1 MDMLYSF
8 LSWIMSGCYSLCHNY
23 GAAIILFT
31 FFSKLILLP
40 VSLWTYMNSITMIRI
55 QPDIYMLK
63 VRYYGQNDVLA
74 EEQAKLFK
82 KEKYYPLA
90 STIPLIIQMILLV
103 GVVGAIQAGIDHPEI
118 DMSFLGVDLGM
129 IPRLEG
135 AGLIW
140 SPLLAGCS
148 ALLLCLAQ
156 NASSVLQSEQ
166 SKYNKYST
174 MALSVGLSLYLGWYV
189 PVGTVVY
196 WISSNVMAVMQ
207 LYILNWIIQPQK
219 YVDYEKLEKSRR
231 ALQEVRNAGKKKGHR
246 SSAEKKRE
254 RKDYKKFFSI
264 ANKHLVFYSESSGF
278 YKYYRGMI
286 EYLLKHTNLTI
297 HYITSDPGDAIFELE
312 KNNPRIRAYYIGENK
327 LITLMMKMD
336 ADMVVMTM
344 PDLENYHI
352 KRSYVRKDIE
362 YVKIPHGMGSPN
374 MTLRKSALDH
384 YDTIFCTGKH
394 QKEEI
399 EKTEAVYGLPKKRLV
414 EFGYPLLD
422 KMREDYR
429 CTERKTHEEK
439 RILIAPSW
447 QADNIMDSCLEGLLD
462 SLAGRGYQI
471 TVRPHPQY
479 VRHYADE
486 MEQLRTAFDDHP
498 KIEIQTDFS
507 SNSTVF
513 QAGIVITDWSDIA
526 YEFAYTTGRPVLFIN
541 TPMKVMNPEYRK
553 IDTEPSN
560 IWMRERVGRVLEPA
574 EIRTAGEIVEEML
587 LQSDMYRDAIKE
599 IAEEYVY
606 NLGKSAQAGAEYM
619 IGSLQ
624 KKADKRKEEKGL

>member
-1 MDMLYSF
+1 MDVLYSF
-8 LSWIMSGCYSLCHNY
+8 LSWIMRGCYSLCHNY
-23 GAAIILFT
+23 GVAIILFT
-31 FFSKLILLP
+31 FCSKLILLP

-55 QPDIYMLK
+55 QPDMNMLK

-90 STIPLIIQMILLV
+90 STIPLVIQMILLV

-135 AGLIW
+135 AGLVW
-140 SPLLAGCS
+140 SPLLAGGS

-246 SSAEKKRE
+246 SPAEKKRE
-254 RKDYKKFFSI
+254 RKDYKRFFSI

-278 YKYYRGMI
+278 YKYYRGII
-286 EYLLKHTNLTI
+286 EYLLKYTNLTI

-312 KNNPRIRAYYIGENK
+312 KNNLRIRAYYIGENK

-422 KMREDYR
+422 KMRADYG

-447 QADNIMDSCLEGLLD
+447 QADNIMDSCLKGLLD
-462 SLAGRGYQI
+462 SLAGRGYRI

-486 MEQLRTAFDDHP
+486 MQQLRKAFEDHP
-498 KIEIQTDFS
+498 EIEIQTDFS

-574 EIRTAGEIVEEML
+574 KISTAGEIVEEML
-587 LQSDMYRDAIKE
+587 RQSEMYRDAIKE
-599 IAEEYVY
+599 IVEEYVY

-624 KKADKRKEEKGL
+624 KKAEKRKEEKGL

>member
-1 MDMLYSF
+1 M
-8 LSWIMSGCYSLCHNY
+8 
-23 GAAIILFT
+23 
-31 FFSKLILLP
+31 
-40 VSLWTYMNSITMIRI
+40 
-55 QPDIYMLK
+55 
-63 VRYYGQNDVLA
+63 
-74 EEQAKLFK
+74 
-82 KEKYYPLA
+82 
-90 STIPLIIQMILLV
+90 
-103 GVVGAIQAGIDHPEI
+103 
-118 DMSFLGVDLGM
+118 
-129 IPRLEG
+129 
-135 AGLIW
+135 
-140 SPLLAGCS
+140 
-148 ALLLCLAQ
+148 LLCLAQ

-278 YKYYRGMI
+278 YKYYRGIM
-286 EYLLKHTNLTI
+286 EYLLKYTNLTI

-384 YDTIFCTGKH
+384 FDTIFCTGKH

-422 KMREDYR
+422 KMREDYG

-471 TVRPHPQY
+471 TVRPRPQY

-486 MEQLRTAFDDHP
+486 MEQLRKAFDEHP
-498 KIEIQTDFS
+498 EIEIQTDFS

-574 EIRTAGEIVEEML
+574 EISTAGEIVEEML
-587 LQSDMYRDAIKE
+587 LQSEMYRDAIKE

-606 NLGKSAQAGAEYM
+606 NLGKSAQAGAEYI
-619 IGSLQ
+619 IGRLQ